1 MRGVQCPA
9 PAFFPV
15 RWPAWIA
22 PSTAPG
28 MGGTT
33 PSFWARCE
41 GTVLQGDDADLAP
54 LLYFKGYKAVG
65 DAL

>member
-28 MGGTT
+28 MGGDHTI
-33 PSFWARCE
+33 FLGQVE